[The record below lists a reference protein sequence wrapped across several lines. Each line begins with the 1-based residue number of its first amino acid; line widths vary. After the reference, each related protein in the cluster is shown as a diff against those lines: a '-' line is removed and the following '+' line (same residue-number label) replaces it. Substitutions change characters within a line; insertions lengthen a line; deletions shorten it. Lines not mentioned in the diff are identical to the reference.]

1 MLFKFDLLKSKNSWK
16 KIENFKI
23 SVLFD
28 IENNLLDTLK
38 KSLNKI
44 GIVVLTTSPFT
55 WETQKFWIIEF
66 KISKLPDLE
75 NLQIH
80 WILPEDK
87 IENWLEI
94 IKNLEL
100 TKYITYI
107 NNTLTPI
114 DEWKIIKLLEQLS
127 TSTTEKKTKDKK
139 QKKDEEEKLKQIR
152 QFIEDLLKEWR
163 NLQEKAKGFVLPM
176 HISQLKNILD
186 ELEKL
191 KKSRNIEKLTTLIE
205 KTLNL
210 MEEIELKIVEKQKE
224 EEIKQTIQK
233 SLSELEILPEL
244 EKFKRIQK
252 AKWIKQN
259 IKLWLKDQLYK
270 YLWKPWLLFV
280 LTSKELLKK
289 TKFLDDYINYFN
301 KYIELFFIL
310 LIVELNI
317 NLVFHIL
324 INPSNWIDKIKN
336 IGWILYFI
344 IIFGIFGFVFFIW
357 KFLNRKLPFIY
368 WLISIIAILL
378 IWYLVKNIILST
390 FALPL

>member
-139 QKKDEEEKLKQIR
+139 QKDDEEKKLKQIR